1 MTNDAAFY
9 FSNLEL
15 LVKENPST
23 KDIPEFIIT
32 TCMRNSGTQTPLLYA
47 MARSK
52 VQSLRSFVVETSAA
66 GKRVFVCKDTPRKGV
81 EINGDS
87 VHQHLYR
94 DDDKTVMQ
102 SGTALTP
109 ELIIS
114 PLCDGRINL
123 KI

>member
-47 MARSK
+47 MARTIICFEFSLQ
-52 VQSLRSFVVETSAA
+52 QSAKSEILCGGNFCCRE
-66 GKRVFVCKDTPRKGV
+66 KG
-81 EINGDS
+81 
-87 VHQHLYR
+87 
-94 DDDKTVMQ
+94 
-102 SGTALTP
+102 
-109 ELIIS
+109 
-114 PLCDGRINL
+114 LCLQGYL
-123 KI
+123 GGAS